1 MERLYTYT
9 GNISSFSVTK
19 TPSGISDMDMIVD
32 DLWDRD
38 KAPTRLQA
46 WGEMAEYLADLSDT
60 DDEEKYLQKEIF
72 YDELL
77 TVKYIV
83 IHADE
88 SKSDTFRPR
97 PAKIIA
103 MLPDD
108 PAFSTKI
115 IVFGPAEHIN
125 TGKPVEMSKEE
136 WGRFLDWKR
145 DNELY
150 RLKI

>member
-9 GNISSFSVTK
+9 GNISSHSLTK
-19 TPSGISDMDMIVD
+19 TPSGISNMDMMVD
-32 DLWDRD
+32 DLYDRD

-46 WGEMAEYLADLSDT
+46 WGEMAEYLDELFNDR
-60 DDEEKYLQKEIF
+60 EEKYLQKEIF

-77 TVKYIV
+77 TVKYVV
-83 IHADE
+83 IRAVNNDP
-88 SKSDTFRPR
+88 DTYPV

-103 MLPDD
+103 TQPR
-108 PAFSTKI
+108 FGEI
-115 IVFGPAEHIN
+115 IVFGDTEYIDVCQPQPMDRH
-125 TGKPVEMSKEE
+125 E
-136 WGRFLDWKR
+136 WWRFLDWKR